1 MQLDLLTSLK
11 EAYMWL
17 MLESMFLASC
27 GMFEIV
33 FSLPVGLCLWVLP
46 GAKIYWYQLLASRH
60 LEHPRT

>member
-1 MQLDLLTSLK
+1 
-11 EAYMWL
+11 MWL

-46 GAKIYWYQLLASRH
+46 GAKIYWYQLLASR

>member
-1 MQLDLLTSLK
+1 
-11 EAYMWL
+11 MWL